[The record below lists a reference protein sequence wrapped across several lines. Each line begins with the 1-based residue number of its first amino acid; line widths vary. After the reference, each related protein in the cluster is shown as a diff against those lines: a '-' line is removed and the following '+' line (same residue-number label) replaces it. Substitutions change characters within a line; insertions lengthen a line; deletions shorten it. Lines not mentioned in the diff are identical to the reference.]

1 MPGGFHPFHA
11 GHFALYQSA
20 KKAFPNADVYVA
32 ATNDTSERPFPF
44 SLKEKLAKLAG
55 IAPGK
60 FIQVKSPFQVRE
72 ITDHYDPEKDVLIFV
87 RSEKDRN
94 ESPKPGGIKKDG
106 TPSYFQPWTGKDVQP
121 FGKHAY
127 FEYLPTVEFGP
138 GITSATQIRK
148 AWPTLNDKRK
158 LAMVMS
164 LYPVTQ
170 KNSKLAQ
177 TVVGMFDQVMGE
189 ELEEAR
195 ANTAGARAGLSKRKE
210 TKPLS
215 AEEQAAKDK
224 AKADKWLEKERAKMA
239 AKKGVAEDDVWGPQ
253 GNFAGDKPVELG
265 NVTMKQIQVGDMVM
279 YIDQKA
285 KVLAMSRDRK
295 HSRINIQTG
304 IGGITKDVLTSDL
317 KQLGQGV
324 VNEFAIDKPDD
335 GDGRSKLISSIV
347 RLLQAGN
354 KVDFFVP
361 GIRGHVVGTGSNGQS
376 LTLKR
381 WKKPYSKVN
390 YSLDLDSSDDN
401 RFVLKM
407 INPDYYQVVEK
418 QDLNEFAPDDGG
430 DSRVPM
436 HFVVE
441 KELYNPRS
449 KWKKSYN
456 PGGGGV
462 LLFTTKEEAI
472 QAAEKFNRLDKNR
485 EFKYGGTQMADTD
498 LDEGIFGG
506 LGGPASGPM
515 LARGGPGYAGL
526 SGAKK
531 LRHDAY
537 VELQMVDSL
546 KHTNHNGRYD
556 EEIKKKL
563 LQAKEYLAKA
573 KEIEQGLAEARF
585 DKEAFRQQMKDLE
598 AREELRKTDPV
609 SAKALDLRDKL
620 PQQSKKKPD
629 DDSIG
634 VNDPRHPGYAYTQ
647 AGQHKL
653 DEFAPDDGDESRKFI
668 PWNEFVDQLKQILHK
683 DFDCKESINMDVI
696 KAKFVPYDPME
707 YGPTMLY
714 SYYERRAGRK
724 GANGVRGQIQV
735 GNFFKGSKPGDNQL
749 MTGFHLL
756 KGTEFERYFDLTF
769 DNLYKI
775 ARIIQ
780 GNTQGRLES
789 QQGVAEAG
797 SEEINEGS
805 QIERKIARVQSMIQ
819 DYYNRAKATKND
831 IKKNHYIQ
839 MADQLQSELD
849 RLINDSNEM
858 ERDGNMVAQHD
869 DEPSNTWNRG
879 GLAEDYLDE
888 K

>member
-1 MPGGFHPFHA
+1 MSTVVVMPGGFHPFHA

-55 IAPGK
+55 IEPGK

-94 ESPKPGGIKKDG
+94 ESPKPGGMKKDG

-164 LYPVTQ
+164 LYPATQ

-265 NVTMKQIQVGDMVM
+265 NATLKQIQVGDIVM

-285 KVLAMSRDRK
+285 KVLAMSKDRK
-295 HSRINIQTG
+295 YSRINIQTG
-304 IGGITKDVLTSDL
+304 MGGITKDVLTSDL

-324 VNEFAIDKPDD
+324 VNEFAIDK
-335 GDGRSKLISSIV
+335 
-347 RLLQAGN
+347 
-354 KVDFFVP
+354 
-361 GIRGHVVGTGSNGQS
+361 
-376 LTLKR
+376 
-381 WKKPYSKVN
+381 
-390 YSLDLDSSDDN
+390 
-401 RFVLKM
+401 
-407 INPDYYQVVEK
+407 
-418 QDLNEFAPDDGG
+418 
-430 DSRVPM
+430 
-436 HFVVE
+436 
-441 KELYNPRS
+441 
-449 KWKKSYN
+449 
-456 PGGGGV
+456 
-462 LLFTTKEEAI
+462 
-472 QAAEKFNRLDKNR
+472 
-485 EFKYGGTQMADTD
+485 
-498 LDEGIFGG
+498 
-506 LGGPASGPM
+506 
-515 LARGGPGYAGL
+515 
-526 SGAKK
+526 
-531 LRHDAY
+531 
-537 VELQMVDSL
+537 
-546 KHTNHNGRYD
+546 
-556 EEIKKKL
+556 
-563 LQAKEYLAKA
+563 
-573 KEIEQGLAEARF
+573 
-585 DKEAFRQQMKDLE
+585 
-598 AREELRKTDPV
+598 
-609 SAKALDLRDKL
+609 
-620 PQQSKKKPD
+620 
-629 DDSIG
+629 
-634 VNDPRHPGYAYTQ
+634 
-647 AGQHKL
+647 
-653 DEFAPDDGDESRKFI
+653 PDDGDESRKFI

-683 DFDCKESINMDVI
+683 DFDCKESINMNVI

-707 YGPTMLY
+707 YGPTMIY
-714 SYYERRAGRK
+714 SYFERRAGRK

-789 QQGVAEAG
+789 QQGVAEGEAGNYYSIALQMYPHLKQFDRATVITALNNAYEDYLMHYGYEGIGPDEERSMINRAIKGLEKGVAEAG